1 MLMKSLCRVERWLT
15 AVALAVTVPTM
26 VAITAVVL
34 IAILYRYVLNAAIV
48 SSFDLTTLLFCWMVF
63 IGLVV
68 GERDGTHLNLDVL
81 GFVLPAGAERWMTVL
96 RHLVAAALCLFV
108 AWVGLKLT
116 MRTGMEIPSMRISDR
131 KSVVSGKSG
140 SVRVDLG
147 GRRSIKKK

>member
-1 MLMKSLCRVERWLT
+1 MCFSFLMRRRPPRSTRTDTLFPYTTLFRSSGLAGGAPPPASPPPSYGPMLMKSLCRVERWLT

-48 SSFDLTTLLFCWMVF
+48 SSFALTTLLFCWMAF

-81 GFVLPAGAERWMTVL
+81 GFVLPAGAE
-96 RHLVAAALCLFV
+96 
-108 AWVGLKLT
+108 
-116 MRTGMEIPSMRISDR
+116 I
-131 KSVVSGKSG
+131 
-140 SVRVDLG
+140 
-147 GRRSIKKK
+147 GRGNV